1 MNPRFQIG
9 RRMLPVLVAL
19 VVAALAG
26 PGCGRSD
33 EDAATLT
40 PAQAATQLDEAFAAA
55 PAEVQHTVQTAAEAL
70 KEGDA
75 EKAVVALEVARS
87 SPTLTL
93 EQGLAVHN
101 SLVALEANLIN
112 AAAAGD
118 VKAQRAYELLKKAKR
133 N

>member
-1 MNPRFQIG
+1 M
-9 RRMLPVLVAL
+9 
-19 VVAALAG
+19 AG
-26 PGCGRSD
+26 FGCGRSG
-33 EDAATLT
+33 EESAATLT
-40 PAQAATQLDEAFAAA
+40 PTQAAGQLDEAFAAA
-55 PAEVQHTVQTAAEAL
+55 PPEVQRTIQAAAEAL

-93 EQGLAVHN
+93 EQGLAVHD

-118 VKAQRAYELLKKAKR
+118 AKAQRAYELLKKAKR

>member
-1 MNPRFQIG
+1 
-9 RRMLPVLVAL
+9 MLPVMVAL
-19 VVAALAG
+19 LVPTLAG
-26 PGCGRSD
+26 PGCGRS
-33 EDAATLT
+33 EDDSATLT
-40 PAQAATQLDEAFAAA
+40 PSQAAAQLDEAFAAA
-55 PAEVQHTVQTAAEAL
+55 PAEVQQTVQTAAEAL

-101 SLVALEANLIN
+101 SLVALEANLIH

-118 VKAQRAYELLKKAKR
+118 AKAQRAYELLKKAKR